1 MQPPRRYGQQ
11 AAKQVGARYNYPKLP
26 FVGVHC
32 LTGLSCIRMSYAAS
46 GTVRVILPLSAAR
59 APKLRT
65 ANTISAAPSTA
76 PGASARRRAA
86 ALARLHALTPGSLS
100 LPSDMDLDEMLLYAD
115 LDLDELEG
123 LAATGE
129 GGEAGGT
136 PGGRVGAS
144 SGGRGSAGG
153 AAAVAAALGLQGLG
167 VLDVD
172 VDVDLDALSS
182 ASDESSA
189 NLSKLVA
196 QGERACSGG
205 LGLPTFRMEHY
216 ALPCWR
222 VTL

>member
-1 MQPPRRYGQQ
+1 ML
-11 AAKQVGARYNYPKLP
+11 AAV
-26 FVGVHC
+26 
-32 LTGLSCIRMSYAAS
+32 
-46 GTVRVILPLSAAR
+46 TVRVILPHRAAG
-59 APKLRT
+59 ALNLQQTHIP
-65 ANTISAAPSTA
+65 AAPSTA

-136 PGGRVGAS
+136 PGGRVGAAAAGVA
-144 SGGRGSAGG
+144 GGRGSAGG

-172 VDVDLDALSS
+172 VDVDLDAMSS
-182 ASDESSA
+182 ASEESSA

-196 QGERACSGG
+196 QGEWASRRLGVGG
-205 LGLPTFRMEHY
+205 G
-216 ALPCWR
+216 
-222 VTL
+222 